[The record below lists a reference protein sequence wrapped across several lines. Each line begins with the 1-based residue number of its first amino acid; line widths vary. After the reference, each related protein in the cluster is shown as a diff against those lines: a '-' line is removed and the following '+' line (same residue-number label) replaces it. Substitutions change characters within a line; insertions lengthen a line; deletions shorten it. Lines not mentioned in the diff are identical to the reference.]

1 MKLEMFASN
10 SFEIWIMTFFLLI
23 GIGFLLFAKKEGLI
37 FIGVLM
43 LTGVTLIA
51 YGNHVKYMG
60 ERFLMEQFHEG
71 NALACGMWRGESA
84 RVDPSKGWSYE
95 EGVGFVKGDVI
106 INDPGVCSVIGKPFP
121 EPSAA
126 PYWIVLVSVLG
137 MLTLLRF
144 ALIRHEEKNPQT
156 DDEKQDAADDDSDRQ
171 RP

>member
-1 MKLEMFASN
+1 MKLEMVAAN
-10 SFEIWIMTFFLLI
+10 SLHLWTMVFFLM
-23 GIGFLLFAKKEGLI
+23 
-37 FIGVLM
+37 IGVGFILFSKKGE
-43 LTGVTLIA
+43 LVFAGVISLAGVTGIA
-51 YGNHVKYMG
+51 YTNHIQYLG
-60 ERFLMEQFHEG
+60 DRFLMEQFHEG
-71 NALACGMWRGESA
+71 SALACGMWRGESA

-106 INDPGVCSVIGKPFP
+106 INDPGVCSVIDKSFP

-126 PYWIVLVSVLG
+126 PYWIVMLSVLG

-156 DDEKQDAADDDSDRQ
+156 DDEKKHAADDDPDRQ